1 MSVIGPSCSLP
12 SENAP
17 GCGCRADRHVGG
29 KAAGAAALTA
39 IAAATCTAC
48 CVLPFMLPAVVLALA
63 GGSIAVLDH
72 AHAWVTEFAM
82 AMTVFAWLWIA
93 WQARTTNRRIA
104 RSTLAIMIAATLL
117 TAAAAARPVI
127 EPSVF
132 HALGIVKLR
141 KAG

>member
-17 GCGCRADRHVGG
+17 GCGCRQDKRVGG

-82 AMTVFAWLWIA
+82 AMTLFAWLWIA
-93 WQARTTNRRIA
+93 WQARRTNRRIA